1 MTPGKRTGA
10 ILRSHRRVLSA
21 APNGAPVVVK
31 QLYGVVGRAIDISS
45 IPLSLPGN
53 PACHDYC
60 LQAACTMKAP
70 AIAAAGTEE
79 RYRGCGHGKVEG
91 DGRRGGLINCTH
103 YQPTIS
109 YFSQTRLFR
118 AYSSSF
124 SIVIPFSLSSLRTL
138 SSSFSGILFLRLPR

>member
-1 MTPGKRTGA
+1 MKARIYPAWKTHGSDFT
-10 ILRSHRRVLSA
+10 RSHRRVLSA

-91 DGRRGGLINCTH
+91 GGEG
-103 YQPTIS
+103 
-109 YFSQTRLFR
+109 
-118 AYSSSF
+118 A
-124 SIVIPFSLSSLRTL
+124 V
-138 SSSFSGILFLRLPR
+138 